1 MKKMF
6 LMVAVFLMVSATSFG
21 QKYAYIDSE
30 YILSNMP
37 EYTEAQAELD
47 RIAVEWQKEIEAQ
60 FKKIDSMYK
69 KYQVE
74 AITLLETMKQ
84 KRENAII
91 AAEAAAKDL
100 QKKRFGKDR
109 RVDRHQRPSRR
120 NAGLPL
126 PHGSRRENGDGLAH
140 PEGRRQREHEPAVQ
154 PARHHARRGP
164 RSGRCPPLPPPRRMG
179 GAGIRVRTGDLRGL
193 HRGRPGGRI
202 PCREGAVVAS
212 AGRPFAQPRLVFA

>member
-60 FKKIDSMYK
+60 YKKIDSMYK

-74 AITLLETMKQ
+74 AITLPETMKQ

-100 QKKRFGKDR
+100 QKKRFGKD
-109 RVDRHQRPSRR
+109 
-120 NAGLPL
+120 
-126 PHGSRRENGDGLAH
+126 
-140 PEGRRQREHEPAVQ
+140 
-154 PARHHARRGP
+154 
-164 RSGRCPPLPPPRRMG
+164 
-179 GAGIRVRTGDLRGL
+179 GDLFKKREELVKPIQDRVFTAIEEYAKERGF
-193 HRGRPGGRI
+193 
-202 PCREGAVVAS
+202 AFVFDT
-212 AGRPFAQPRLVFA
+212 AGSMTIVYADSKWDINDQVMQRLGISVTHDED

>member
-1 MKKMF
+1 MKKIF
-6 LMVAVFLMVSATSFG
+6 LLVALFLMVSATSFG

-74 AITLLETMKQ
+74 AITLPETMKQ

-100 QKKRFGKDR
+100 QKKRFGKD
-109 RVDRHQRPSRR
+109 
-120 NAGLPL
+120 
-126 PHGSRRENGDGLAH
+126 
-140 PEGRRQREHEPAVQ
+140 
-154 PARHHARRGP
+154 
-164 RSGRCPPLPPPRRMG
+164 
-179 GAGIRVRTGDLRGL
+179 GDLFKKREELVKPIQDRVFTAIEEYAKERGF
-193 HRGRPGGRI
+193 
-202 PCREGAVVAS
+202 AFVFDT
-212 AGRPFAQPRLVFA
+212 AGSMTIVYADAKWDINDQVMQRLGISVTHDED

>member
-74 AITLLETMKQ
+74 AITLPETMKQ

-100 QKKRFGKDR
+100 QKKRFGKD
-109 RVDRHQRPSRR
+109 
-120 NAGLPL
+120 
-126 PHGSRRENGDGLAH
+126 
-140 PEGRRQREHEPAVQ
+140 
-154 PARHHARRGP
+154 
-164 RSGRCPPLPPPRRMG
+164 
-179 GAGIRVRTGDLRGL
+179 GDLFKKREELVKPIQDRVFTAIEEYAKERGF
-193 HRGRPGGRI
+193 
-202 PCREGAVVAS
+202 AFVFDT
-212 AGRPFAQPRLVFA
+212 AGSMTIVYADSKWDINDQVMQRLGISVTHDED